1 MSEVLSHTRSAVTL
15 ALDRASSS
23 CYSEILHFRVSHR
36 SGSLWGEVFMVNFL
50 NNIFESYSGSCGG
63 YRYLHVVK
71 SFLIPLGKLSCGIS
85 VKIPTRILVFPTCT
99 ELELLH
105 LPDI

>member
-1 MSEVLSHTRSAVTL
+1 
-15 ALDRASSS
+15 
-23 CYSEILHFRVSHR
+23 
-36 SGSLWGEVFMVNFL
+36 MVNFL

>member
-1 MSEVLSHTRSAVTL
+1 MRGLPLHAILKYLILEDPTVLVLS
-15 ALDRASSS
+15 
-23 CYSEILHFRVSHR
+23 
-36 SGSLWGEVFMVNFL
+36 GGEVFMVKFL

-99 ELELLH
+99 GLELLH